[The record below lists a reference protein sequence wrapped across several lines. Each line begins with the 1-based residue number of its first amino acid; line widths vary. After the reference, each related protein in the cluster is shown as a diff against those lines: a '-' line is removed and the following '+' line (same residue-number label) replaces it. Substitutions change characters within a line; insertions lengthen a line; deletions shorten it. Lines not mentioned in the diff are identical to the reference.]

1 MGSDSS
7 LGSPSCQPLSLSAGV
22 IAQMKY
28 FILSMR
34 PYQWTK
40 NIVIFA
46 AIIFSCNIF
55 RWNMLVRVVSAFFL
69 FCAYSGCIYIVND
82 LLDIESD
89 QKHPL
94 KSHRPIA
101 SGKLTKSI
109 AIWGAVVIG
118 LSSFSIAWFMSWPFF
133 LVALSYVL
141 LQIAYSCKLKQMVI
155 LDVFSIAAGF
165 VLRVI
170 AGAEVIHVPI
180 SSWLLICTML
190 LSLFLA
196 LSKRRHELIFLK
208 GDATTH
214 RKILQEYS
222 PYLLDQMIAVVTSAT
237 VLSYALYTVA
247 PETVQKFH
255 TSRLIYTVPFVLYG
269 ILRYLYLVHQ
279 KREGGRPEELLVTDK
294 PLLINILLYGLVVVL
309 ILYC

>member
-1 MGSDSS
+1 MGVDLSN
-7 LGSPSCQPLSLSAGV
+7 SPSCQPLSLSSSI

-28 FILSMR
+28 FILGMR
-34 PYQWTK
+34 PHQWTK
-40 NIVIFA
+40 NIIIFA

-55 RWNMLVRVVSAFFL
+55 RVDMLVRVVIAFFL
-69 FCAYSGCIYIVND
+69 FCAFSGCIYLVND
-82 LLDIESD
+82 LLDMESD

-94 KSHRPIA
+94 KRQRPLA
-101 SGKLTKSI
+101 SGRLIKPL
-109 AIWGAVVIG
+109 AIWGAIVIG
-118 LSSFSIAWFMSWPFF
+118 LSSFSIAWFMSWSFF

-141 LQIAYSCKLKQMVI
+141 LQIAYSFRLKHMVI

-170 AGAEVIHVPI
+170 AGAEIIRVPI

-196 LSKRRHELIFLK
+196 LSKRRHELTFLK
-208 GDATTH
+208 EDAAIH

-237 VLSYALYTVA
+237 VVAYALYTVA

-279 KREGGRPEELLVTDK
+279 KKAGGKPEELLVTDK
-294 PLLINILLYGLVVVL
+294 PLLINILLYGLTVVL

>member
-1 MGSDSS
+1 MRY
-7 LGSPSCQPLSLSAGV
+7 QF
-22 IAQMKY
+22 KY

-34 PYQWTK
+34 PHQWVK

-46 AIIFSCNIF
+46 AIIFSYNIV
-55 RWNMLVRVVSAFFL
+55 RWNMLTRVTAAFLL
-69 FCAYSGCIYIVND
+69 FCVFSGCVYILND

-94 KSHRPIA
+94 KCHRPIA
-101 SGKLTKSI
+101 SGNLGKST
-109 AIWGAVVIG
+109 AIWGTVAIG
-118 LSSFSIAWFMSWPFF
+118 LGGFVSAWFLGRPFF
-133 LVALSYVL
+133 FIALSYFL
-141 LQIAYSCKLKQMVI
+141 LQVAYSYRLKQIVI
-155 LDVFSIAAGF
+155 LDVFSIASGF

-180 SSWLLICTML
+180 SSWLLVCTML

-196 LSKRRHELIFLK
+196 LSKRRHELVFLK
-208 GDATTH
+208 DEAINH

-237 VLSYALYTVA
+237 VVAYALYTLA

-255 TSRLIYTVPFVLYG
+255 TTRLIYTVPFVLYG
-269 ILRYLYLVHQ
+269 ILRYLYLIHQ
-279 KREGGRPEELLVTDK
+279 KQAGGKPEELLVTDK
-294 PLLINILLYGLVVVL
+294 PLLINVLIYGLVV
-309 ILYC
+309 